1 MSRLLLGVRE
11 TFAVAARSSWIA
23 TGAALAV
30 TTMLWVAGK
39 VSGVATAELWPLR
52 AAVQLCGLW
61 AFTLFSMTIVA
72 VGRSRALEP
81 VFGGFDRATRF
92 HRIVGPAALTL
103 VGAHVLLMVGQ
114 AMRSGFPV
122 ASVVVPFAPG
132 ARTLDILATYLLIGL
147 VGFAFS
153 RRLSYEGW
161 LTVHRPIAVLFL
173 VAAVNFTI
181 VESGTPRG
189 FEPLRSWMILLML
202 ASTVALLYRLFLFK
216 RFGSRY
222 DYRVEAVAA
231 RPDQT
236 VDLVMRPV
244 TKRMMYEPG
253 TFVFI
258 RIPGHGRFAEQLH
271 PFSISSTPVDRDLRL
286 SIKMVGDFTSSL
298 PALAEGQAVD
308 VYGPFGGFTPHRF
321 AQYRR
326 LVFIGS
332 GIGITPFLSM
342 LAFEETNRDF
352 RRIWLYYVVRDREHA
367 PYDAEIRSSYL
378 KADSFI
384 DYELWET
391 ATRKRLTAEQV
402 MADVAPLDN
411 YAVMLCGRPEFV
423 ADLTRQFHE
432 RGVPLDRIISE
443 ELGFR

>member
-1 MSRLLLGVRE
+1 MNRLLLWSRE
-11 TFAVAARSSWIA
+11 TFAAAARSSWAA
-23 TGAALAV
+23 TTAALAI
-30 TTMLWVAGK
+30 TTTLWLIAKGM
-39 VSGVATAELWPLR
+39 GVAADGLWPLR
-52 AAVQLCGLW
+52 GAVQLFGLW
-61 AFTLFSMTIVA
+61 AFTLFSVAIIA

-92 HRIVGPAALTL
+92 HRIIGPAAVLFTAAHVTL
-103 VGAHVLLMVGQ
+103 VTGEAVR
-114 AMRSGFPV
+114 AGFPV
-122 ASVVVPFAPG
+122 ASVLVPFAPG
-132 ARTLDILATYLLIGL
+132 ARTLDILATLLLL
-147 VGFAFS
+147 VLAGVAFS
-153 RRLSYEGW
+153 RRWSHERW
-161 LTVHRPIAVLFL
+161 LTLHRPMTVLFL

-181 VESGTPRG
+181 FESGTPRG
-189 FEPLRSWMILLML
+189 FEPLRTWMILLML
-202 ASTVALLYRLFLFK
+202 ASAGALLYRVFLFK

-222 DYRVEAVAA
+222 DYRLETLTA
-231 RPDQT
+231 RADQT

-258 RIPGHGRFAEQLH
+258 RVPGHGRFSEELH
-271 PFSISSTPVDRDLRL
+271 PFSIASTPVDRDLRV
-286 SIKMVGDFTSSL
+286 SIKMVGDFTRSL
-298 PALAEGQAVD
+298 TTLEPGRPID

-352 RRIWLYYVVRDREHA
+352 RRIWLYYVVHDREHA

-423 ADLTRQFHE
+423 ADMTRQFHE

-443 ELGFR
+443 ELLFR

>member
-1 MSRLLLGVRE
+1 MNKLLLWSRE
-11 TFAVAARSSWIA
+11 TFASAAGSSWMA
-23 TGAALAV
+23 AGAALALTTGLWGAAKV
-30 TTMLWVAGK
+30 TGI
-39 VSGVATAELWPLR
+39 GVVGLWPLG
-52 AAVQLCGLW
+52 AAIQLSGLW
-61 AFTLFSMTIVA
+61 AFTLFCLAIVA
-72 VGRSRALEP
+72 VGRSRAFEP

-92 HRIVGPAALTL
+92 HRVIGPAALVFTALHVGLL
-103 VGAHVLLMVGQ
+103 VVDAARHGMSITNLL
-114 AMRSGFPV
+114 
-122 ASVVVPFAPG
+122 VPFEPG
-132 ARTLDILATYLLIGL
+132 ARTLDIIATLLVLAL
-147 VGFAFS
+147 VALAFS
-153 RRLSYEGW
+153 RKLTHEHW
-161 LTVHRPIAVLFL
+161 LTLHRPITVVFL

-181 VESGTPRG
+181 FEPGTPRS
-189 FEPLRSWMILLML
+189 FEPLRSWMVLLML
-202 ASTVALLYRLFLFK
+202 AGAVALLYRVFLFK
-216 RFGSRY
+216 RFGDRY
-222 DYRVEAVAA
+222 DYKVESVTV
-231 RPDQT
+231 REGNT

-244 TKRMMYEPG
+244 TKRLMYEPG

-258 RIPGHGRFAEQLH
+258 GIPGHGKFAEELH

-286 SIKMVGDFTSSL
+286 SIQMVGDFTKSL
-298 PALAEGQAVD
+298 PSIKAGRAID

-352 RRIWLYYVVRDREHA
+352 RRIWLYYVVRDKDHA
-367 PYDAEIRSSYL
+367 PYDAEIRQSYL

-391 ATRKRLTAEQV
+391 STRKRLTAEHV
-402 MADVAPLDN
+402 MNDIAPLDN

-423 ADLTRQFHE
+423 SDMTRQFHE

-443 ELGFR
+443 ELRFR